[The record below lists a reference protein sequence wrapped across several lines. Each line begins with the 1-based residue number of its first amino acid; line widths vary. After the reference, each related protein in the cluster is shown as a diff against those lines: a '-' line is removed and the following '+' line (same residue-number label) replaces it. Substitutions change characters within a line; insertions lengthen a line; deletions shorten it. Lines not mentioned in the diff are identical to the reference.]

1 MPILIAGTVNVAP
14 EQRDAALRA
23 GRPHMEATRAQRG
36 CIHYQWGA
44 DPLEPGRIY
53 VYEEWESQEALA
65 AHFAGPHYRNM
76 RECIGAHGLIS
87 AEVSKFRVNLQEPVY
102 DETGTPRAD
111 FFSEGADS

>member
-14 EQRDAALRA
+14 EQRDAHCARP
-23 GRPHMEATRAQRG
+23 GRTWKPPARSAG

-44 DPLEPGRIY
+44 DPLQPGRIY

-102 DETGTPRAD
+102 GPAGTPRAD
-111 FFSEGADS
+111 FFSEAAES